1 MWRRCIAGW
10 VSRFLVAPLVVS
22 SLTLAAPAKPAA
34 AATGDPFRFIYD
46 QSGRLVA
53 AVTPTDVAK
62 YTYDAVGN
70 ITAITRTL
78 ASAVA
83 VIEFAPHRGAVGT
96 GVTIYGSGFSPTPSQ
111 NTVKFNGVV
120 ATVSS
125 STTTQIVTTVPSG
138 ATTGTISVTA
148 PGGTSTSSAS
158 FTVANL

>member
-1 MWRRCIAGW
+1 MGRGHVLTTWL
-10 VSRFLVAPLVVS
+10 SRA
-22 SLTLAAPAKPAA
+22 LAASLVITSLVLGPSKPAA

-83 VIEFAPHRGAVGT
+83 VIEFAPHGGAIGT
-96 GVTIYGSGFSPTPSQ
+96 AVTIYGSGFSTNASQ
-111 NTVKFNGVV
+111 
-120 ATVSS
+120 
-125 STTTQIVTTVPSG
+125 TT
-138 ATTGTISVTA
+138 
-148 PGGTSTSSAS
+148 
-158 FTVANL
+158 